1 MERIGLEPIDNDMR
15 TQRRRFVLGA
25 GAGLIASGVPQIAH
39 SQERKEYVLR
49 VVAQHRSGAQYK
61 KWQWLETELPKRTS
75 GRLRLEINTI
85 PELGLTGTEVLR
97 VLKTGLIDL
106 AEVLTGYVAGDF
118 PIMEATDLPGLVAST
133 PQSRQIYDAW
143 TEQFVAKREDMMG
156 GRAIATFSYGTMP
169 LFTKFALNNLSD
181 LRGKKIRV
189 FSPAQARYMTALG
202 AEPLSMPIADVYS
215 ALQRGMMDGL
225 ITGFEWVGGMKMWEI
240 AGHVSDIN
248 IAPLGCYIVAS
259 KKGWGK
265 LPPDLQKTLLDIGP
279 ELTNRGWDLGQEN
292 VDEGTKLAK
301 EHGMTITVPGK
312 PEWRQALSKISSENI
327 VPWWS
332 NRAGAQGKEAF
343 NQIIAPIV
351 GFRVP

>member
-1 MERIGLEPIDNDMR
+1 MKPFDLDLIEKSIQP
-15 TQRRRFVLGA
+15 RRRSFLVGA
-25 GAGLIASGVPQIAH
+25 GAGLLASGLPQVVRAQDKNEH
-39 SQERKEYVLR
+39 VLR

-61 KWQWLETELPKRTS
+61 KWQWLETELPKRTN

-118 PIMEATDLPGLVAST
+118 PVMEATDLPGLVAST
-133 PQSRQIYDAW
+133 AQSRKIYDAW
-143 TEQFVAKREDMMG
+143 TEQFVVKREDMMG

-169 LFTKFALNNLSD
+169 LFTKFALNNLTD

-189 FSPAQARYMTALG
+189 FSPAQARYLTALG

-225 ITGFEWVGGMKMWEI
+225 ITGFEWVSGMKMWEI

-259 KKGWGK
+259 KKGWAK
-265 LPPDLQKTLLDIGP
+265 LPQDLQKTLLEIGP

-292 VDEGTKLAK
+292 VDEGTRLAK
-301 EHGMTITVPGK
+301 EHGMVITVPGRA
-312 PEWRQALSKISSENI
+312 EWHSALSKISAENI

-332 NRAGAQGKEAF
+332 NRAGSQGKDAF

-351 GFRVP
+351 GFRVA